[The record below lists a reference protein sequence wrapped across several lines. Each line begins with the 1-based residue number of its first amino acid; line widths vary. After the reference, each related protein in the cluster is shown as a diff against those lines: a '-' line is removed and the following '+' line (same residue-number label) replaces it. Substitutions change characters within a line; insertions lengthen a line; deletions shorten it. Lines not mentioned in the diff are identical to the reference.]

1 MDAQLNECMALYRCM
16 SSHVHVCG
24 AYICLPE
31 ASVLNSL
38 SMCDESSGWEK
49 SSALH
54 GLSRPSHKLNSKNAI
69 DLSGSQFKFCSGPNS
84 LSYLCGFVFPCL
96 HLPMCL
102 SLYLLLYFLLI
113 FWIDITQNVRERER
127 CSKHVRQIKKERA
140 SPTHTSFILIRSLC
154 PRKGLLFTCL
164 P

>member
-1 MDAQLNECMALYRCM
+1 MGVDARLNEYMALYLCM

-31 ASVLNSL
+31 AGVLNSL

-49 SSALH
+49 EQRVAWP
-54 GLSRPSHKLNSKNAI
+54 LSVSHKLNSKEAI
-69 DLSGSQFKFCSGPNS
+69 DLSGSQMVFCSAPVS
-84 LSYLCGFVFPCL
+84 LSHLSGFTFPSLCFPLCL
-96 HLPMCL
+96 AFH
-102 SLYLLLYFLLI
+102 LLLYFFLSLNRR
-113 FWIDITQNVRERER
+113 DAECGREMQQVCETD
-127 CSKHVRQIKKERA
+127 KKERA
-140 SPTHTSFILIRSLC
+140 SPTRTSFILIRSLC

>member
-1 MDAQLNECMALYRCM
+1 MGVDARLNECMALYRRM

-54 GLSRPSHKLNSKNAI
+54 GLSRPSHKLNSKDAI
-69 DLSGSQFKFCSGPNS
+69 DLSRSQFEFCSGPNS
-84 LSYLCGFVFPCL
+84 LSYLCGFLSPCL
-96 HLPMCL
+96 HLPLCL
-102 SLYLLLYFLLI
+102 SLNLLLYFLL
-113 FWIDITQNVRERER
+113 RR
-127 CSKHVRQIKKERA
+127 ERA